1 VMGKLT
7 ATAIVERALEIGD
20 NEGLDAVTIRRLAT
34 DLGVTPMALYWHFK
48 NKEQLLAGL
57 ADHLIA
63 GFAPELDDER
73 PWDARMRDL
82 LEGLVRML
90 RAHPCAKSVLEQV
103 DQTAV
108 PNFLAVWDLA
118 LGLARRAGFSV
129 EESCL
134 ISKYILQSAIAIADA
149 SVHYAA
155 RHTPEQAAEIVR
167 LKRLGLQSLPAE
179 RYPHLVEMA
188 APMVGGI
195 SPETYDTF
203 GVDLI
208 LSGIESLAAR
218 R

>member
-1 VMGKLT
+1 MTRKLT

-20 NEGLDAVTIRRLAT
+20 TEGLDAVTIRRLAT

-48 NKEQLLAGL
+48 NKEQLVVGL

-63 GFAPELDDER
+63 GFGPDPDDDR
-73 PWDARMRDL
+73 PWPERMRGL
-82 LEGLVRML
+82 IEGLIGML

-118 LGLARRAGFSV
+118 LGLAQQAGFDV
-129 EESCL
+129 EESCV
-134 ISKYILQSAIAIADA
+134 ISKYILQTAIAIADA
-149 SVHYAA
+149 PVHYDA
-155 RHTPEQAAEIVR
+155 RHTPEEAAEIVR
-167 LKRLGLQSLPAE
+167 LKRLGLQSLPAD

-195 SPETYDTF
+195 SRETYDTF
-203 GVDLI
+203 GVDLV

>member
-1 VMGKLT
+1 MGKLS

-20 NEGLDAVTIRRLAT
+20 TEGLDAVTIRRLAT

-48 NKEQLLAGL
+48 NKEQLVVGL

-63 GFAPELDDER
+63 GFAPESDDDDR
-73 PWDARMRDL
+73 PWRERMRDL
-82 LEGLVRML
+82 IEGLVRLL
-90 RAHPCAKSVLEQV
+90 RTHPCAKSVLEQV
-103 DQTAV
+103 DQVAV
-108 PNFLAVWDLA
+108 PSFLAVWDLA
-118 LGLARRAGFSV
+118 LGLARRAGFDT
-129 EESCL
+129 EQSCL

-149 SVHYAA
+149 PVHYSA
-155 RHTPEQAAEIVR
+155 RYTPEEAAEIVR
-167 LKRLGLQSLPAE
+167 RKRVTLQSLPAD
-179 RYPHLVEMA
+179 RYPYLVEMA

-195 SPETYDTF
+195 SRETYDTF